1 MAGVFL
7 AMCLLGA
14 SACSTNTS
22 GDSPGVDEGSSTAV
36 PAPSTSGSPA
46 PKDEIPRDDLL
57 EERVLS
63 WTDSE
68 NVSDTQVRVSFVG
81 GNPACYGT
89 RAITEQTGSEV
100 AVALIQGTLPEAP
113 EACTALAFQ
122 GSLLIDLDAPLGDR
136 PVVKLSIDGAIP
148 PSK

>member
-1 MAGVFL
+1 MAGAFL
-7 AMCLLGA
+7 AVCMLGV

-22 GDSPGVDEGSSTAV
+22 DDSPGVEEGGSTAV

-46 PKDEIPRDDLL
+46 PEDEIPRDDLV
-57 EERVLS
+57 EERVLP
-63 WTDSE
+63 WTDSA
-68 NVSDTQVRVSFVG
+68 NISDTQIRVFFVG

-89 RAITEQTGSEV
+89 RTITEQTDSEV
-100 AVALIQGTLPEAP
+100 AVALIQGTLPEAS

-136 PVVKLSIDGAIP
+136 PVVKLSIEGAVP

>member
-1 MAGVFL
+1 
-7 AMCLLGA
+7 MCMLGA

-22 GDSPGVDEGSSTAV
+22 GDSPGVEEGGSTAA

-46 PKDEIPRDDLL
+46 PEDEIPRDDLV
-57 EERVLS
+57 EERVLP
-63 WTDSE
+63 WTDSA
-68 NVSDTQVRVSFVG
+68 NVSDTQIRVFFVA

-89 RAITEQTGSEV
+89 RAITEQTDSEV
-100 AVALIQGTLPEAP
+100 AVAVIQGTLPEAP
-113 EACTALAFQ
+113 EACAALAFQ

-136 PVVKLSIDGAIP
+136 PVVKLSIDGAVP